1 MQQCGVRRPL
11 LPPAVRSVGKD
22 ERGLTLI
29 ELLTGLMLFGMITAI
44 LYSFLFMGASM
55 YRKISVETQLRNQA
69 DALYGLIVTELKD
82 AVYVKQGKDSQEIVY
97 VKRSADPKV
106 YVDTYRMAIEREGEN
121 GPYGLSVYGPD
132 GTLVRRFD
140 LASRF
145 VLKVGDPGMSSGLIA
160 MQQNMVK
167 ILLVFDRADAD
178 RVPAAERSVM
188 RLESTIPLFRME

>member
-1 MQQCGVRRPL
+1 M
-11 LPPAVRSVGKD
+11 PPAVRSVGKD